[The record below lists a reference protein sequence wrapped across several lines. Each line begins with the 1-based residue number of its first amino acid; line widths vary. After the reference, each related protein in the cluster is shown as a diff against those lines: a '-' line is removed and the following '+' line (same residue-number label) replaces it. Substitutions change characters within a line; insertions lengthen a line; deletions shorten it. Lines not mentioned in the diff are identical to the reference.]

1 MLHGYGYKK
10 NFKKKINPTKMTTII
25 ITGKYYFH
33 FQIFYSYYHG
43 ANPIFWILFI
53 FFYAERKSSIMNYES
68 NHNSF

>member
-1 MLHGYGYKK
+1 
-10 NFKKKINPTKMTTII
+10 MTTII

-68 NHNSF
+68 NHNSFQLPRQVVEKIFIVLS

>member
-1 MLHGYGYKK
+1 
-10 NFKKKINPTKMTTII
+10 MTTII